1 MQMNGKEYHA
11 ILERA
16 AANVV
21 TIDIA
26 NALIDG
32 AISVSGPP
40 VSSDVRSQPLDFQS
54 IASDLHLVKSDLC
67 TRCVAASIQCQT
79 LAVLVQLE
87 FLAAQPLF
95 IGAQIRHGTC
105 LSKAKRAGYD
115 GCCEGREEHSAHDGL
130 SPQEET
136 AAGL

>member
-1 MQMNGKEYHA
+1 MHCFIGVAMLRFYRVRMQMNGKEYHA

-87 FLAAQPLF
+87 FLAAQPLNWTSGGCLPGKQAF
-95 IGAQIRHGTC
+95 HRPDSEQWSQRHTG
-105 LSKAKRAGYD
+105 
-115 GCCEGREEHSAHDGL
+115 
-130 SPQEET
+130 
-136 AAGL
+136 